1 MSKDTLVKIEAQA
14 REEGKNP
21 RQLRAE
27 GKLPA
32 TLYGKGM
39 ESLSLQLVT
48 HGFNLAYRGNTEAT
62 FEFSVGS
69 KAYKAV
75 VQDVQMNYSTNEMLN
90 VEFKA
95 V

>member
-1 MSKDTLVKIEAQA
+1 MSKDTLVKVEAKK
-14 REEGKNP
+14 RTEGLNP
-21 RQLRAE
+21 RQLRAA

-32 TLYGKGM
+32 TLYGKCM
-39 ESLSLQLVT
+39 EPMNIELDTHTFGLS
-48 HGFNLAYRGNTEAT
+48 YRSNKEAA
-62 FEFSVGS
+62 FEIIVDS

-75 VQDVQMNYSTNEMLN
+75 VQNIQLNYSTNEMLN